1 MGYWIK
7 TFGTTS
13 LPSKQEAQD
22 LTSGPIK
29 TNLVFLPGD
38 TVFDPRGTEQAFST
52 NYPIRLSGLISA
64 STPGSLS
71 MAFYALLA
79 LKGLRDK
86 LYRTPDGG
94 GATAEYIYAR
104 CEEVKSLR
112 RFEDKLHQ
120 TVELVFIPGQDVW
133 NGTVR
138 AEGGTLASSPQS
150 LIINNAGN
158 ATQRDLVITV
168 TAGTADITAL
178 EIENTET
185 GHKSHITY
193 AGTIIATEELE
204 IDTGAITAENP
215 DGSDIDW
222 DDWDFG
228 GNHGINEW
236 IRLKS
241 GDNTVEVTFTGGG
254 TASYAAFVFRDAY
267 A

>member
-13 LPSKQEAQD
+13 LPSRQEAQD
-22 LTSGPIK
+22 LTTGPIK

-38 TVFDPRGTEQAFST
+38 TVFDPRGTEQGFST
-52 NYPIRLSGLISA
+52 NYPIRLSGMINA
-64 STPGSLS
+64 TTAGSLS
-71 MAFYALLA
+71 TAFYALLA
-79 LKGLRDK
+79 LKGVRDK

-112 RFEDKLHQ
+112 RFEDGLQQ

-133 NGTVR
+133 NGATR
-138 AEGGTLASSPQS
+138 SEGGTLASSPQS
-150 LIINNAGN
+150 FVINNAGN
-158 ATQRDLVITV
+158 AIQRDIEITI
-168 TAGTADITAL
+168 TPGTADITAL

-185 GHKSHITY
+185 GHKTHITY
-193 AGTIIATEELE
+193 AGTIDAAEEMV

-215 DGSDIDW
+215 DGTDIDW

-228 GNHGINEW
+228 ANHGVNEW
-236 IRLKS
+236 IRFKP
-241 GDNTVEVTFTGGG
+241 GDNTVEVTWTGGG
-254 TASYAAFVFRDAY
+254 TASIATFAFRDAY